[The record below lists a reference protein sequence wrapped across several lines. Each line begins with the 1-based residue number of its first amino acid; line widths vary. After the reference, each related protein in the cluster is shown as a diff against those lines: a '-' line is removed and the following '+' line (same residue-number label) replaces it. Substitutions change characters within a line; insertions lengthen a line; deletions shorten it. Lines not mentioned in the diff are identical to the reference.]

1 MVFVYNCTNIFF
13 KDMLNTYEHR
23 HGVERF
29 IYFHNIKC
37 LKKRIKDKLRKTTN
51 THLGSQS
58 QSLEE
63 TVLGDIDITIEET
76 PENIVVERES
86 VDVADATDEDAQES
100 VLSNEEVISNAT
112 SIVERC
118 RVKSFISRVTDL
130 FIEIDLLGNYTSMSW
145 FMNLNQ
151 MQSINLY
158 IIMRENWDYRSEIPS
173 DIKRRISPLGDP
185 FTENQD
191 LYERLETGGF
201 RQTEEIKT
209 WCLSAM
215 EKLILTG
222 ENSEYCKLGTFQVLT
237 ALTAVSYQARNSMYW
252 LYETLF

>member
-1 MVFVYNCTNIFF
+1 MF
-13 KDMLNTYEHR
+13 KE
-23 HGVERF
+23 
-29 IYFHNIKC
+29 
-37 LKKRIKDKLRKTTN
+37 RIKDKLRKTTN

-76 PENIVVERES
+76 PENIVVESPSMSPMRP
-86 VDVADATDEDAQES
+86 TKTQES

-118 RVKSFISRVTDL
+118 RVKSFISSYGL

-173 DIKRRISPLGDP
+173 DIKANFSVGRSVHGKPRFIRTSGDW
-185 FTENQD
+185 
-191 LYERLETGGF
+191 RF
-201 RQTEEIKT
+201 RQTEEIKRGVYRL
-209 WCLSAM
+209 W
-215 EKLILTG
+215 K
-222 ENSEYCKLGTFQVLT
+222 N
-237 ALTAVSYQARNSMYW
+237 
-252 LYETLF
+252 

>member
-1 MVFVYNCTNIFF
+1 MF
-13 KDMLNTYEHR
+13 K
-23 HGVERF
+23 ER
-29 IYFHNIKC
+29 I
-37 LKKRIKDKLRKTTN
+37 RDKLRKTTN

-76 PENIVVERES
+76 PENIVVES
-86 VDVADATDEDAQES
+86 PNVADATDEDTQES

-158 IIMRENWDYRSEIPS
+158 NYA
-173 DIKRRISPLGDP
+173 G
-185 FTENQD
+185 
-191 LYERLETGGF
+191 
-201 RQTEEIKT
+201 
-209 WCLSAM
+209 
-215 EKLILTG
+215 
-222 ENSEYCKLGTFQVLT
+222 KLGLSF
-237 ALTAVSYQARNSMYW
+237 RN
-252 LYETLF
+252 TQRH